1 MDTTLLARVTARV
14 STFSDAVLFV
24 LAIPAKQL
32 AERERERGRDMTRER
47 EIIHSTKLFT
57 D

>member
-32 AERERERGRDMTRER
+32 AERERERERDMTRER

>member
-1 MDTTLLARVTARV
+1 MAGELFLDTTLLARV

-32 AERERERGRDMTRER
+32 AEREGERERHDTRKRD
-47 EIIHSTKLFT
+47 HP
-57 D
+57 

>member
-32 AERERERGRDMTRER
+32 AEREGERERHDTRKRD
-47 EIIHSTKLFT
+47 HP
-57 D
+57 